1 MECSLIFLHWASSD
15 ISRHRGLSWIL
26 MEAIEAWSLV
36 EKSVKGE
43 ERCFPRRPW
52 DRWEAGQLCG
62 RDLDSAVCPGTQ
74 SVLHQDEEEKALT
87 SWWITWLTPGML
99 IMCQRYILTLEI
111 VAFSRVLWWVDSS
124 CYPSF
129 FLLNI
134 GLPFIASGSGS
145 QACAIFS
152 VLFAAV
158 TSLLALALTKSI
170 HLPMQWCSFVYLDS

>member
-1 MECSLIFLHWASSD
+1 MECSLIFLDWASSD
-15 ISRHRGLSWIL
+15 ISWHSGLSWIL
-26 MEAIEAWSLV
+26 MEAIEAWSVV

-43 ERCFPRRPW
+43 GRFFPRRPW

-62 RDLDSAVCPGTQ
+62 RDLDSAVCRGNTICFT
-74 SVLHQDEEEKALT
+74 SRWRRKALT

-145 QACAIFS
+145 QRACAIFS
-152 VLFAAV
+152 VLFVAV
-158 TSLLALALTKSI
+158 TSLLALGLTKSI
-170 HLPMQWCSFVYLDS
+170 HLPMQWCSFV